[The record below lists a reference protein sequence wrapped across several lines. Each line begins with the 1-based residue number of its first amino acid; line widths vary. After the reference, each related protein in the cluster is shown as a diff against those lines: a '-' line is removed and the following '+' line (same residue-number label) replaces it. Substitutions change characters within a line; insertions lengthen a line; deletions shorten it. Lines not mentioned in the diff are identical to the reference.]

1 MNKQFILTFLLF
13 FYRYQQKQ
21 KSLLFQLIHIK
32 NYQNNSKIVLKTT
45 STKDGSVM
53 LEMIQKFII

>member
-13 FYRYQQKQ
+13 FYRYQQRQ

-32 NYQNNSKIVLKTT
+32 TYQNNSKIVLKTT